1 MKVSIESVGI
11 VAPGMPN
18 WDAAGP
24 ILAGH
29 AMYEATS
36 LALPPVELLPSAE
49 RRRTGFPVKLAISVG
64 HQALVNGRHTLDAIA
79 TIFTAS
85 SGDGDVIDEIC
96 RTLASSDRQVS
107 PTRFHNSV
115 HNAPSGYWGIATGSM
130 LASTSLC
137 GYDWSFPIGLL
148 EAAVQVT
155 TVFDKVLLIAYDAP
169 YPGPLGKRRGVSATF
184 GTALLMTRQR
194 TANSIADL
202 DISLPGTVTNQSVM
216 DDPGLETLR
225 QTNPAARALPLL
237 RALVTKQAQTIFLE
251 SGPRQTLVVRVAQAI
266 GAR

>member
-1 MKVSIESVGI
+1 MRAFIESVGI
-11 VAPGMPN
+11 VAPGFAD
-18 WDAAGP
+18 WDAAEPVLSG
-24 ILAGH
+24 LAR
-29 AMYEATS
+29 YEAS
-36 LALPPVELLPSAE
+36 ALSLPPVELLPSAE

-64 HQALVNGRHTLDAIA
+64 HQALARAQRPLDGIA

-96 RTLASSDRQVS
+96 KTLAGSDKQVS

-130 LASTSLC
+130 LPSTSLC
-137 GYDWSFPIGLL
+137 GYDWSFSVGLL
-148 EAAVQVT
+148 EAAVQVNT
-155 TVFDKVLLIAYDAP
+155 EYDEVLLIAYDAP

-184 GTALLMTRQR
+184 GTAMLMTKQR
-194 TANSIADL
+194 TAKSVADIEVTLL
-202 DISLPGTVTNQSVM
+202 DTTREQTLM

-237 RALVTKQAQTIFLE
+237 RAFAMKQAQSIFLE
-251 SGPRQTLVVRVAQAI
+251 SGPRQTLLVNVA
-266 GAR
+266 

>member
-1 MKVSIESVGI
+1 MKVFVESVGI
-11 VAPGMPN
+11 VAPGLPD
-18 WDAAGP
+18 WDAAKP

-29 AMYEATS
+29 AVYEATG

-64 HQALVNGRHTLDAIA
+64 HQALVNGQHPLDNIA

-96 RTLASSDRQVS
+96 KTLASTDKQVS

-130 LASTSLC
+130 LPSTSLC
-137 GYDWSFPIGLL
+137 GYDWSFSIGLL
-148 EAAVQVT
+148 EAAVQVNT
-155 TVFDKVLLIAYDAP
+155 EYDEVLLIAYDAP
-169 YPGPLGKRRGVSATF
+169 YPGPLGKRRGVSAIF
-184 GTALLMTRQR
+184 GTALLITRQR
-194 TANSIADL
+194 TAKSIAAL
-202 DISLPGTVTNQSVM
+202 DITLPGTAMDQSVM

-237 RALVTKQAQTIFLE
+237 RALVTKQPQSIFLE
-251 SGPRQTLVVRVAQAI
+251 SGPRQTLVVQLA
-266 GAR
+266 